1 MYKSFH
7 FKIAFRFSLL
17 IVVVGICLLG
27 SMKLVTYASS
37 RPLKSSTK
45 AFDIPSTSTS
55 NCGTWSIVSSPNA
68 GSSNNALYA
77 VSAVSAGNVW
87 AVGWYLDSNNDSLT
101 LIEHWDGSSWNV
113 VSSPNPGS
121 AYDILEGVA
130 AISTNNI
137 WAVASYSNNSN
148 ASPSQTLIE
157 HWNGKTW
164 SVVSSPSPGS
174 EDNLLFGVSRI
185 PGTNQL
191 WAVGVYNN
199 GNSPGQ
205 TLTEYWNG
213 SSWNV
218 VSSPTIGVRAALD
231 GVAAISTTNV
241 WAVGNYSNSTYT
253 DQTLVEHW
261 DGTTWSVVSRP
272 SPASAYNVLLG
283 VTRVVGTSKVW
294 AVGYFANLN
303 TGPEQNLIER
313 WDGTTWSGV
322 SSPNI
327 GSGSNSLMGITR
339 ISGTNTM
346 WAVGWY
352 NNASNTEQTLIESY
366 C

>member
-87 AVGWYLDSNNDSLT
+87 AVGWYLDSNNNMLT
-101 LIEHWDGSSWNV
+101 LVEHWDGSSWNV

-121 AYDILEGVA
+121 AYNALEGVA
-130 AISTNNI
+130 AISATNI
-137 WAVASYSNNSN
+137 WAVGFYSNNS
-148 ASPSQTLIE
+148 SSSTPSQTLIE
-157 HWNGKTW
+157 HWNGKAW

-174 EDNLLFGVSRI
+174 TDGLLFGVSRI
-185 PGTNQL
+185 PGTNLL

-213 SSWNV
+213 SSWNGTTWSV
-218 VSSPTIGVRAALD
+218 VSSPNLGSGSNELNGVT
-231 GVAAISTTNV
+231 AISAKNI
-241 WAVGNYSNSTYT
+241 WAVGTYNSSVGSYA
-253 DQTLVEHW
+253 QTLVEHW
-261 DGTTWSVVSRP
+261 DGTTWSVVS
-272 SPASAYNVLLG
+272 
-283 VTRVVGTSKVW
+283 
-294 AVGYFANLN
+294 
-303 TGPEQNLIER
+303 
-313 WDGTTWSGV
+313 
-322 SSPNI
+322 SPN
-327 GSGSNSLMGITR
+327 SSSANNSLMGI
-339 ISGTNTM
+339 IQVHGTSTL

-352 NNASNTEQTLIESY
+352 TNTSNTEQTLIEAY